1 MLCSKRNVKW
11 NTVEKLKDRLMEK
24 ENQDQKSIFLMACKI
39 IAFLGILVVNI
50 LISGIALEILISNK
64 ITNIIAL
71 LINIGMYA
79 SLIFSLIYI
88 CRQQTWIN
96 KGGQSKW
103 YKLVFNI
110 IGFVLLLGV
119 ISLIFNALSSIIIS
133 NYHDTNNQNI
143 LNQLL
148 ANNQLK
154 WFMIFQVS
162 FLAPVIEELIFRG
175 VLVKWFFKN
184 RVKIQWILSAG
195 TFALMHEQSAI
206 LAFLMYF
213 FMGGIL
219 YRAREKL
226 GLLGSIVIHVL
237 YNSSLLFIFY
247 II

>member
-1 MLCSKRNVKW
+1 
-11 NTVEKLKDRLMEK
+11 MEK

-64 ITNIIAL
+64 ITNIVAL

-79 SLIFSLIYI
+79 SLIFILIYI

-96 KGGQSKW
+96 KEGQPKW
-103 YKLVFNI
+103 YKLAFKI
-110 IGFVLLLGV
+110 IEFVLLLGV
-119 ISLIFNALSSIIIS
+119 ISLIFNALSTIIIS

-148 ANNQLK
+148 ANKQLK

-162 FLAPVIEELIFRG
+162 FLAPIIEELIFRG

-195 TFALMHEQSAI
+195 TFALMHEQSTI

-213 FMGGIL
+213 FMGSIL
-219 YRAREKL
+219 YRARKKL

>member
-11 NTVEKLKDRLMEK
+11 NTVERLKDRLMEK
-24 ENQDQKSIFLMACKI
+24 ENQESIFLIACKI

-50 LISGIALEILISNK
+50 LISGIALEILIFDK
-64 ITNIIAL
+64 ITNIVAF

-96 KGGQSKW
+96 KEGQSKW
-103 YKLVFNI
+103 YKLVFYI
-110 IGFVLLLGV
+110 IEFVLLLGV

-133 NYHDTNNQNI
+133 NYHETNNQNI

-148 ANNQLK
+148 ANKQLK

-184 RVKIQWILSAG
+184 KVKIQWILSAG

-206 LAFLMYF
+206 LPFLMYF
-213 FMGGIL
+213 FMGSIL

>member
-24 ENQDQKSIFLMACKI
+24 ENQDQKSIFLMVCKI

-64 ITNIIAL
+64 ITNIVAL

-88 CRQQTWIN
+88 CRQQIWVN
-96 KGGQSKW
+96 KEGQPKW

-110 IGFVLLLGV
+110 IEFVLLLGV

-148 ANNQLK
+148 ANKQLK

-213 FMGGIL
+213 FMGSIL
-219 YRAREKL
+219 YRARKKL

>member
-11 NTVEKLKDRLMEK
+11 NIVEKLKDRLMEK

-64 ITNIIAL
+64 ITNIVAL

-88 CRQQTWIN
+88 CRQQIWVN
-96 KGGQSKW
+96 KEGQPKW

-110 IGFVLLLGV
+110 IEFVLLLGV

-148 ANNQLK
+148 ANKQLK

-175 VLVKWFFKN
+175 ALVKWFFKN

-213 FMGGIL
+213 FMGSIL
-219 YRAREKL
+219 YRARKKL